1 VLIIFTSVTMFT
13 ITRSKRLCVCARKFA
28 KYRFEIENSETK
40 EKYIAVYWKELKYP
54 ILYDACYDGILGE
67 HNWYVG
73 QYASALL
80 KSVQKLMHIMI
91 METTEEYK
99 NKPENTSI
107 DHINICRL
115 DNRMANLRIA
125 TDAEQNANK
134 TTRSDK
140 KPPPQEL
147 IDAGILELPKHVRW
161 TVTEKKFV
169 IENHP
174 VLCANCGDKKP
185 IITGTKSSRW
195 SIVEK
200 YQDIMYKLNELNSK
214 LSDEHVQFQIK
225 KEQLRKEYI
234 QITNLIRAARSEE
247 LIEEP
252 GVQLESSL
260 QPELK
265 TVKGRKTV
273 LGLPQDCGVNVEDI
287 PKYCYYRAASD
298 KIGDGFV
305 IDKHPLMTTRTWRT
319 SSSKFYTTK
328 EKFDS
333 LMEVYNTL
341 KNDETK

>member
-1 VLIIFTSVTMFT
+1 MLIIFTSATMFT

-28 KYRFEIENSETK
+28 KYRFEIENSETQ
-40 EKYIAVYWKELKYP
+40 ERYVAIYWKELKYP
-54 ILYDACYDGILGE
+54 IVYDACYDDVLGE

-73 QYASALL
+73 QYASAKV
-80 KSVQKLMHIMI
+80 KSVQKLMHVTI

-99 NKPENTSI
+99 NKPDNTSI

-174 VLCANCGDKKP
+174 VLCENCGDKKP
-185 IITGTKSSRW
+185 VITGTKSSRR

-214 LSDEHVQFQIK
+214 LGEEHTQFQAK

-234 QITNLIRAARSEE
+234 QITNLIRAARNEE

-252 GVQLESSL
+252 VVPQESPV

-273 LGLPQDCGVNVEDI
+273 LELPPDCGVNVEDI
-287 PKYCYYRAASD
+287 PKHCYYRAASG
-298 KIGDGFV
+298 KRGDCFV
-305 IDKHPLMTTRTWRT
+305 IERHPAMTKRTWST
-319 SSSKFYTTK
+319 SSSKVYTTK

-333 LMEVYNTL
+333 LMEMYNSL
-341 KNDETK
+341 AK